1 MDVLLT
7 VICRRDMSSVLRNC
21 RELYPA
27 PLDRP
32 EQARGLPGCMGMRT
46 ILLAVLA
53 TLSVEPAVAQQR
65 DSALDKAGDI
75 ASQPARDVGATERK
89 IPAILQDAIDAPY
102 KLDGVNTCPVL
113 ATNIAALNNELGND
127 LDEKQKKGGTVGKY
141 AEAGGKFV
149 VNTIIPFRGLVRE
162 VSGAAAADRRL
173 EAAKQAGIARRGF
186 LRGVQATRK
195 CPEGD

>member
-1 MDVLLT
+1 MNSAALLALVLLAFP
-7 VICRRDMSSVLRNC
+7 IAA
-21 RELYPA
+21 EA
-27 PLDRP
+27 QDR
-32 EQARGLPGCMGMRT
+32 QN
-46 ILLAVLA
+46 
-53 TLSVEPAVAQQR
+53 
-65 DSALDKAGDI
+65 DALGRAGDI
-75 ASQPARDVGATERK
+75 ASQPARDVGVADRK
-89 IPAILQDAIDAPY
+89 VPAILQDALEAPY
-102 KLDGVNTCPVL
+102 ELNGGESCAVL
-113 ATNIAALNNELGND
+113 ATNIGALNAELGND

-195 CPEGD
+195 CPEAS